1 MNNLNELPIEVF
13 VVKDSTISI
22 LPIQNSKTKN
32 FELRQNV
39 SLKKD
44 DIIVIKQGAL
54 KDYPS
59 LFKPTDKGLSIAS
72 FDYQEL
78 TNDFTKKIQDIH
90 NDYKIKLDAKDV
102 IIKSLNDENVLLKLE
117 IQKQK
122 EKDIIVQ
129 NSVEGKDDNK
139 SSVNIEIDVK
149 SDDNIPRPGRPSKKN
164 S

>member
-1 MNNLNELPIEVF
+1 M
-13 VVKDSTISI
+13 
-22 LPIQNSKTKN
+22 
-32 FELRQNV
+32 
-39 SLKKD
+39 
-44 DIIVIKQGAL
+44 
-54 KDYPS
+54 
-59 LFKPTDKGLSIAS
+59 
-72 FDYQEL
+72 
-78 TNDFTKKIQDIH
+78 
-90 NDYKIKLDAKDV
+90 
-102 IIKSLNDENVLLKLE
+102 LKLE